1 MSIHGAVGS
10 GDGERGRIKA
20 AGGEFK
26 YSINL
31 FPRDVELLDDLLYG
45 DSSFDVFEY
54 GGDGHPGIAKYPRA
68 AQSPRHTLYS
78 GAL

>member
-1 MSIHGAVGS
+1 MSNHGAVCS

-31 FPRDVELLDDLLYG
+31 FPRDIELLDDFLDG
-45 DSSFDVFEY
+45 GSGFDVFEH
-54 GGDGHPGIAKYPRA
+54 GGYGHPGIAKYPCTA
-68 AQSPRHTLYS
+68 
-78 GAL
+78 